1 MAKQQEG
8 INKLLREATVLRKE
22 ALDILE
28 KESKGSA
35 ELAANIKK
43 TNKAYKEKVSQLKDI
58 NKEIVD
64 QKQASMDLLKGYA
77 SQEASL
83 KGLTGTQASLVAGDR
98 ERLKKMA
105 YMKNMDSDKV
115 KTFNSIASLQNDL
128 LALSS
133 EDEIQKESINEQLN
147 IEYGKIEKVRGVHAQ
162 IKKGL
167 NDQRQIATNISD
179 LSEEQKSQLDAQLGV
194 YEGMK
199 KTIGGI
205 LATASQLTGSTRGM
219 IGTLTIGLGHVAK
232 LVGKTTREMG
242 GFVGGL
248 TGATAQ
254 VTLLSTIFPDALSTA
269 KGLSAEFG
277 GLSEMSFQTQLN
289 TNLMATNMG
298 ISGDQAAQLT
308 GNFARLNGGSVET
321 AQNLAESTK
330 QLAKQNGLV
339 PSVIMAD
346 VAGSA
351 KAFAEYGKEGG
362 KNIGEAA
369 VAAGKLGVNMDT
381 LTNVTDSL
389 LDFETSITKELE
401 LGAMLGRSVNL
412 SKARQLAFDENIAG
426 AVKETLKELGGI
438 AAFEKMSIYQKRA
451 AADAV
456 GLSVEQF
463 QKMSK
468 NMDKLNAD
476 GTMQLSTFDT
486 WSQSLTAFA
495 TGPLG
500 SVLQGLGGGVI
511 AAGQMSTGFA
521 SMGMNMG
528 GMVKGSFQL
537 LKNLGLMAIAAAKS
551 RASKIGGALGIGGEG
566 GVASKI
572 GGKLG
577 GLKEKATAKIKEKF
591 GGIKDKAMEGVKE
604 KFAGKDIA
612 SKIKKPKGKGKGKA
626 PGSSMIESFN
636 KIDMKSV
643 LKGAA
648 AMVILAAALYISAK
662 AFQEFATVKWE
673 SVAKGIVG
681 LTAMAGV
688 AYLLGKAKGDMLKGA
703 LAVAVL
709 GIALVPF
716 AFAMSLI
723 AGLEIGSVIA
733 AAAGLLIFGA
743 AVFGLG
749 LLMMGPGAFVFGA
762 GLLALAGLGLAMVIL
777 GGGLLIAAAGFSA
790 ISGALS
796 GIVETITSIFPAI
809 AGVVSLAVP
818 IAIFA
823 YSLFGLALGLAAFGI
838 AAALALPSVMGIAIA
853 IALLGTGLTMMGNG
867 LNLIGGSLSS
877 VVASITELS
886 PVLGTITAMIGP
898 IAMLSMALLG
908 LTASL
913 FGLGIAMA
921 FLGIAGLPG
930 LLVLGGIAAIAGT
943 IIKVAEFFG
952 LGGSGESESS
962 ETGGLEAGS
971 LSEYETNMLTK
982 MDQLISATI
991 SQRNIYLDKD
1001 KVTKSVVDHAEKG
1014 TMNTYDINRT

>member
-1 MAKQQEG
+1 MANQAN
-8 INKLLREATVLRKE
+8 INKLLREGN
-22 ALDILE
+22 ALKRDSQKIL
-28 KESKGSA
+28 A
-35 ELAANIKK
+35 EETKKTGMLSSEVKK
-43 TNKAYKEKVSQLKDI
+43 TNDAYKEKIALLKDI
-58 NKEIVD
+58 NEKVKEARDTTKEQIGD
-64 QKQASMDLLKGYA
+64 LMAQEQA
-77 SQEASL
+77 L
-83 KGLTGTQASLVAGDR
+83 KGLTGLQASLAATDR
-98 ERLKKMA
+98 IKIELLSKQTSMYPAQREA
-105 YMKNMDSDKV
+105 
-115 KTFNSIASLQNDL
+115 IASISNLNQDL
-128 LALSS
+128 LKTSA
-133 EDEIQKESINEQLN
+133 EDIVSRKEIKRN
-147 IEYGKIEKVRGVHAQ
+147 IEAEISALDKKSKNLGIGSKKLLAAMKEQYKIADG
-162 IKKGL
+162 
-167 NDQRQIATNISD
+167 ISS
-179 LSEEQKSQLDAQLGV
+179 LTEEEQKQLEAQTEA
-194 YEGMK
+194 YDTIK

-205 LATASQLTGSTRGM
+205 LDTASALTKTSGG
-219 IGTLTIGLGHVAK
+219 IVGGLVVGLGYVAEAI
-232 LVGKTTREMG
+232 GKTTREMG

-248 TGATAQ
+248 TGATSQ

-339 PSVIMAD
+339 PSAIMAD

-351 KAFAEYGKEGG
+351 KSFAEYGKDGG
-362 KNIGEAA
+362 INMGIAA
-369 VAAGKLGVNMDT
+369 VAAGKLGVNMNT

-401 LGAMLGRSVNL
+401 LGAMLGRNVNL
-412 SKARQLAFDENIAG
+412 SKARQLAFDGKIG
-426 AVKETLKELGGI
+426 ASVKNALQQMGGV
-438 AAFEKMSIYQKRA
+438 AAFEKMSIFQKRA
-451 AADAV
+451 AADAL
-456 GLSVEQF
+456 GLSADELL
-463 QKMSK
+463 KMSS
-468 NMDKLNAD
+468 NMDKLNDD

-486 WSQSLTAFA
+486 WYESLTAFA

-500 SVLQGLGGGVI
+500 STLKGLGSGII

-521 SMGMNMG
+521 SMGVNMG

-551 RASKIGGALGIGGEG
+551 RLSKMGVGG
-566 GVASKI
+566 
-572 GGKLG
+572 G
-577 GLKEKATAKIKEKF
+577 GLAKKAGDYLKTSKVGKSIGSF
-591 GGIKDKAMEGVKE
+591 KDKAMSGVKE

-612 SKIKKPKGKGKGKA
+612 SKTKIPKGKTKIPKGKGKGKA
-626 PGSSMIESFN
+626 PGASMIESFN